1 VEGELYITGRKKD
14 LIIVAEKTLY
24 PQDLELLA

>member
-14 LIIVAEKTLY
+14 LIIVAKKHIRRTGITGV
-24 PQDLELLA
+24 